1 MNISEFERKKPTQTH
16 KIISETRKKYEN
28 ILKNT
33 IVMDEIDA
41 TRVMMAEEFLEDLE
55 EIFQKFISGH

>member
-1 MNISEFERKKPTQTH
+1 MNVSEFERKKPIQTH
-16 KIISETRKKYEN
+16 KAISQTRKKYEN
-28 ILKNT
+28 MLKNT